1 MVGKQDFRLAD
12 LAERWLRPWPVTLCL
27 LLAVSLL
34 TRFTMLGDPNYHADE
49 TLFFLIGQRM
59 HDGLLPYVDL
69 WDRKGPGLFLLYYL
83 FAGISA
89 SVLSYQTGAL
99 VFAGLTAF
107 VINRIALLWT
117 GRLGAL
123 LAGVL
128 YLVSMPRFLGG
139 GGQAAVFFNL
149 FIALAAWLV
158 LRAPQGRAPT
168 QGTLA
173 AMLLAGIAATFK
185 QTCLFDGVFLGLLLL
200 LRHRQAGATLRDL
213 LATGAGYAMA
223 GALPMLAAFACY
235 AAVGHFAEL
244 WHALVWSNLTKVYN
258 PTNDYGLRVLSALV
272 VLGPTVLLVLAGF
285 AKGWTF
291 AGKTAPRWVL
301 AGWLVA
307 NLAALVAIPN
317 LIDHYL
323 LPVIVVTSLA
333 AAPVMQREPW
343 GMIGGIVAIGW
354 MLAFGPQ
361 FDAQTRAESRRAIP
375 ALAAEIRA
383 SSPAP
388 RLFIYEGPVALY
400 TATGLYP
407 PTPLLFPLHLNAL
420 PERNVSHM
428 DTAGEVRRVLDWQPT
443 VVLVAHKPARLVNR
457 ETRAM
462 VMAYVQSRCRLLG
475 TRDLPNRFGAD
486 LYDVWG
492 DCEPRTTAVGDPA
505 STRSGAAISVSR

>member
-1 MVGKQDFRLAD
+1 MASRADFRLAD
-12 LAERWLRPWPVTLCL
+12 LAERWLRPWPVTLGL

-34 TRFTMLGDPNYHADE
+34 TRFTMLGDPNYHDDE
-49 TLFFLIGQRM
+49 TLFFLIGQQM

-69 WDRKGPGLFLLYYL
+69 WDRKGPGLFLLFYL
-83 FAGISA
+83 FAGVSA
-89 SVLSYQTGAL
+89 SVLPYQIAAL

-117 GRLGAL
+117 ERLGAL

-149 FIALAAWLV
+149 FIVLAAWLV
-158 LRAPQGRAPT
+158 LREEPGRTPSRP
-168 QGTLA
+168 TLA

-200 LRHRQAGATLRDL
+200 WRHRQAGASPRGL
-213 LATGAGYAMA
+213 LSAAASYAVA
-223 GALPMLAAFACY
+223 GALPMLAAFAFY
-235 AAVGHFAEL
+235 ALSGHFAEL
-244 WHALVWSNLTKVYN
+244 WHALVTSNLTKVYN
-258 PTNDYGLRVLSALV
+258 PTNDYAKRILAALM
-272 VLGPTVLLVLAGF
+272 VLGPTALLVLAGI
-285 AKGWTF
+285 AKGWRF
-291 AGKTAPRWVL
+291 HGRQMPRWVL
-301 AGWLVA
+301 AGWLAA
-307 NLAALVAIPN
+307 NVAALIAIPN

-323 LPVIVVTSLA
+323 LPVIVVTSLI

-343 GMIGGIVAIGW
+343 GMIGGLITIGW

-361 FDAQTRAESRRAIP
+361 FDAATRAQSRQAIP

-428 DTAGEVRRVLDWQPT
+428 DTVGEVRRVLAWRPT
-443 VVLVAHKPARLVNR
+443 VVVVAHSPARLVNR
-457 ETRAM
+457 ETRAL
-462 VMAYVQSRCRLLG
+462 VMAYVTANCRLIG
-475 TRDLPNRFGAD
+475 TRNLPNRFGD
-486 LYDVWG
+486 NLYDVWG
-492 DCEPRTTAVGDPA
+492 ECAPPA
-505 STRSGAAISVSR
+505 SGVPLRP